1 MYRMLIVDDERI
13 IRETLSRHIDWAA
26 LDVQVIGTAS
36 NGLEAYDI
44 IMDEYPD
51 IVMTDIKMPGF
62 SGLEL
67 LQRIKSLHPDIEF
80 ILLSGYG
87 EFEYA
92 QKAMQWGVRHYLLK
106 PCSDEKIIASV
117 QSVTEEI
124 SRRRMAEP
132 QDASAAMQELGD
144 SAILNLLNEC
154 IAQGDGS
161 YDVIYAPYKKFLDFD
176 NTPYEL
182 CYLYFL
188 DSPSLQDALSQIH
201 IFREK
206 YTPGIPFYAIYVQQC
221 LLFFFRS
228 YHLEYDALDT
238 YMSNLRLPLQE
249 IPVAYK
255 RVRYANLSD
264 LMDYVNSRICHFATV
279 QYSNGDSII
288 SICNYRNIIRQVERL
303 TFSAFSKDSENSE
316 HSLELL
322 CELVGRVSSIT
333 FLKQLISTI
342 IMLASSQ
349 CYAFT
354 ALEAAEF
361 RTHAE
366 ALRSYQAE
374 DGLFHTVIDDATSYE
389 EASGTAAMAA
399 GLLRG
404 MKAGILDESYRVCAD
419 RAITALCDCVD
430 TDGTVLK
437 VSAGTAMGMNA
448 EHYKG
453 IGIRPM
459 AYGQALTL
467 IALCEALQ

>member
-188 DSPSLQDALSQIH
+188 DSPSLQDALSQIR

-249 IPVAYK
+249 IQAGALRESFGP
-255 RVRYANLSD
+255 D
-264 LMDYVNSRICHFATV
+264 
-279 QYSNGDSII
+279 G
-288 SICNYRNIIRQVERL
+288 
-303 TFSAFSKDSENSE
+303 
-316 HSLELL
+316 L
-322 CELVGRVSSIT
+322 CELPHLPLCHRAVQQWRQHHLDLQLPQYHPPGRAADLQRVQQGQR
-333 FLKQLISTI
+333 KQR
-342 IMLASSQ
+342 
-349 CYAFT
+349 AF
-354 ALEAAEF
+354 ARAA
-361 RTHAE
+361 
-366 ALRSYQAE
+366 
-374 DGLFHTVIDDATSYE
+374 V
-389 EASGTAAMAA
+389 
-399 GLLRG
+399 
-404 MKAGILDESYRVCAD
+404 
-419 RAITALCDCVD
+419 
-430 TDGTVLK
+430 
-437 VSAGTAMGMNA
+437 
-448 EHYKG
+448 
-453 IGIRPM
+453 
-459 AYGQALTL
+459 
-467 IALCEALQ
+467 

>member
-13 IRETLSRHIDWAA
+13 IGETLSRHIDWAA

-182 CYLYFL
+182 C
-188 DSPSLQDALSQIH
+188 
-201 IFREK
+201 
-206 YTPGIPFYAIYVQQC
+206 
-221 LLFFFRS
+221 
-228 YHLEYDALDT
+228 
-238 YMSNLRLPLQE
+238 
-249 IPVAYK
+249 
-255 RVRYANLSD
+255 
-264 LMDYVNSRICHFATV
+264 
-279 QYSNGDSII
+279 
-288 SICNYRNIIRQVERL
+288 
-303 TFSAFSKDSENSE
+303 
-316 HSLELL
+316 
-322 CELVGRVSSIT
+322 
-333 FLKQLISTI
+333 
-342 IMLASSQ
+342 
-349 CYAFT
+349 
-354 ALEAAEF
+354 
-361 RTHAE
+361 
-366 ALRSYQAE
+366 
-374 DGLFHTVIDDATSYE
+374 
-389 EASGTAAMAA
+389 
-399 GLLRG
+399 
-404 MKAGILDESYRVCAD
+404 
-419 RAITALCDCVD
+419 
-430 TDGTVLK
+430 
-437 VSAGTAMGMNA
+437 
-448 EHYKG
+448 
-453 IGIRPM
+453 
-459 AYGQALTL
+459 
-467 IALCEALQ
+467 

>member
-26 LDVQVIGTAS
+26 LDIQVIGTAS

-51 IVMTDIKMPGF
+51 IVMTDINMPGF

-154 IAQGDGS
+154 IAQGDDS

-188 DSPSLQDALSQIH
+188 DSPSLQDALSQIR

-264 LMDYVNSRICHFATV
+264 LMDYVNSRI
-279 QYSNGDSII
+279 
-288 SICNYRNIIRQVERL
+288 
-303 TFSAFSKDSENSE
+303 
-316 HSLELL
+316 
-322 CELVGRVSSIT
+322 
-333 FLKQLISTI
+333 
-342 IMLASSQ
+342 
-349 CYAFT
+349 
-354 ALEAAEF
+354 
-361 RTHAE
+361 
-366 ALRSYQAE
+366 
-374 DGLFHTVIDDATSYE
+374 
-389 EASGTAAMAA
+389 
-399 GLLRG
+399 
-404 MKAGILDESYRVCAD
+404 
-419 RAITALCDCVD
+419 
-430 TDGTVLK
+430 
-437 VSAGTAMGMNA
+437 
-448 EHYKG
+448 
-453 IGIRPM
+453 
-459 AYGQALTL
+459 
-467 IALCEALQ
+467 